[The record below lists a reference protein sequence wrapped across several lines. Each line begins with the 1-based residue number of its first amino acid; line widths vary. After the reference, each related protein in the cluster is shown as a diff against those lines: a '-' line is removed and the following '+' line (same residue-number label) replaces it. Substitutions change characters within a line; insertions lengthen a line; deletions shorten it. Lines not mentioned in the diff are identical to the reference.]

1 MALSIAE
8 EISEVRDLLKDR
20 EHAAGDLA
28 AALKKARRR
37 LPRRIFRQ
45 GMLLAQAVPL
55 MDHPKL
61 RLTLDEPALRKAAGE
76 VSGYLK
82 SVDLAD
88 RRKGRV
94 LDMLGG
100 MAFSVLAV
108 IVLLIVVLRW
118 RGLI

>member
-1 MALSIAE
+1 MTMSIAE
-8 EISEVRDLLKDR
+8 EIAEVRELLKDR
-20 EHAAGDLA
+20 EHASGDLA
-28 AALKKARRR
+28 AALKRARRR

-61 RLTLDEPALRKAAGE
+61 RLTLDEPALRKAARE
-76 VSGYLK
+76 VSSYLK

-94 LDMLGG
+94 LDILGG
-100 MAFSVLAV
+100 MAFSVLVV